1 MNSYLFLEYMVCH
14 STISEDTGFAFWIF
28 FPVYV
33 KNKILQVRYDTTW
46 EVLTATTTEVKHDCL
61 GMM

>member
-14 STISEDTGFAFWIF
+14 SAISEDTGFAFWIF

-33 KNKILQVRYDTTW
+33 QSIILQVRYDTT
-46 EVLTATTTEVKHDCL
+46 
-61 GMM
+61 